1 MAEPSMQQVWLI
13 QKLLKPY
20 GNTPS
25 HKTVLDLVSNDR
37 SRASIAIERLKRL
50 NSLEADRINAL
61 PVEERLKA
69 KKNITEEEF
78 RWAFS

>member
-13 QKLLKPY
+13 QRLLKPY

-25 HKTVLDLVSNDR
+25 HKTIVDLVSNDR
-37 SRASIAIERLKRL
+37 ARASIAITRLKKL

-61 PVEERLKA
+61 PVEKRLNA
-69 KKNITEEEF
+69 QKNITEEEF
-78 RWAFS
+78 RWVFS